1 MDNHL
6 KHLYFKAKR
15 RGTIELDLV
24 LGYIADNHLLTM
36 SEEHINMFAKL
47 LEVDDK
53 LLMQWIF
60 YNQPVPQEYNNYIW
74 QLVKKYNKTP

>member
-1 MDNHL
+1 MDNKL

-24 LGYIADNHLLTM
+24 LGYIADNYLATM
-36 SEEHINMFAKL
+36 SEENVNLFAQL

-60 YNQPVPQEYNNYIW
+60 YNQPLPLQYDNYIW
-74 QLVKKYNKTP
+74 QLVKKYKQTP